1 MEVYGSRPLVPIID
15 VRLSGESHL
24 NRELSL
30 VVHSATEEFSTL
42 FSVSPPAGVRPVSIL
57 YQPQYPQTISAPDIT
72 RYKVYLTVKHRH
84 YSQLVFQLGHELCH
98 IFADPR
104 RSNWFVESCCE
115 MAALVLLRRVSK
127 LWGDN
132 PPRPDWRSYAPKFQQ
147 YAQNRIR
154 KAREAEDPDDRLK
167 NVIVAEMLCPLFEE
181 SAESWDALCF
191 LGQASTSPPVEL
203 TDWNPHLKDISFDR
217 WLQAV
222 PEYLKS
228 IVVRIGKTL
237 QDRWHHLDFYHT
249 VMPL

>member
-1 MEVYGSRPLVPIID
+1 MEVYGSSAFVPIVD
-15 VRLSGESHL
+15 VRLSDDSHL

-30 VVHSATEEFSTL
+30 VARSAAEEFSTL
-42 FSVSPPAGVRPVSIL
+42 FSVPPPAGIRPVSIL
-57 YQPQYPQTISAPDIT
+57 YQPQYPQIFSTPDIT
-72 RYKVYLTVKHRH
+72 RYKVYLTVKNRYYH
-84 YSQLVFQLGHELCH
+84 QLVFQLGHELCH

-115 MAALVLLRRVSK
+115 MAALVLLRRMSK
-127 LWGDN
+127 LWGND
-132 PPRPDWRSYAPKFQQ
+132 PSRTDWRSYAPKFQQ

-191 LGQASTSPPVEL
+191 LGQASVCPPVSL
-203 TDWNPHLKDISFDR
+203 TDLDLDSDLGFDR

-222 PEYLKS
+222 PRNLEG

-237 QDRWHHLDFYHT
+237 KDRWHHFDFCHT